1 MVKGIGASSGVAI
14 GKAFVLPAWEWEL
27 PEKMIDVADLAFE
40 FEKLYD
46 SVRTSRGELESIKQ
60 DISDIIGPEESHIFD
75 AHLAILEDPIF
86 LNEVQEIMQR
96 QYKAA
101 EVAVKETIDK
111 FVGMFEILDDEYMK
125 ERAADIRDVGNRLLK
140 HLLGNYE
147 QLVPPVEAPF
157 ILVAKEIAPSQMVHV
172 EPGQVLGIVTL
183 LGGTTSH
190 SAIMARAMGIPFVL
204 GLEGKLGSP
213 VQTGDTLII
222 DGDDGTVFVNPSSV
236 EIAHYSKRQEKLHER
251 KESLREI
258 AELPS
263 VTQDG
268 KRIELKANIS
278 SLKELDVALRNGAS
292 GVGLLRTEFLYI
304 DRTTLPKEEEQ
315 FEVYKAAAE
324 KLTGKPLVIRSLDIG
339 GDKDVN
345 FLPLPEE
352 ENPALG
358 YRAIRISLDRR
369 DLFKTQLKA
378 ILRAS
383 HYGNVKLMYP
393 MISSLEEVRKA
404 NEVLALAKKELTA
417 AGQPFK
423 ADIEVGIMI
432 EVPAAAAIADL
443 LAEEVDFFSIGTND
457 LVQYVLAV
465 DRMNESIAHLYDP
478 YHPAVIRLLRQTAEA
493 ALRSGIPVS
502 VCGELAGDPLALPIW
517 LGLGINELSMS
528 VQTLL
533 PLKECLLASS
543 ENDGKETVELALA
556 CRTSD
561 EIRELLESRRSISA
575 DAES

>member
-222 DGDDGTVFVNPSSV
+222 DGDDGTVFVNPSSA
-236 EIAHYSKRQEKLHER
+236 EIEHYSKRQEKLHER

-324 KLTGKPLVIRSLDIG
+324 KLAGKPLVIRSLDIG

-383 HYGNVKLMYP
+383 YYGNVKLMYP

-561 EIRELLESRRSISA
+561 EIRELLESRKSISA